1 MFTSHSPIMASLQL
15 LLRGPLL
22 FTGDLCFPISCM
34 GRGSVMGGGLK
45 STLLVPSPVS
55 ATLSTLL
62 LAEGSRTSDSLD
74 TGKAPSNT
82 TVNFEAS
89 AVMPSPSL
97 SFLIWRVRI
106 LIPTLHSGTGAN
118 KKRRAK

>member
-1 MFTSHSPIMASLQL
+1 
-15 LLRGPLL
+15 
-22 FTGDLCFPISCM
+22 
-34 GRGSVMGGGLK
+34 MGGGLK

-118 KKRRAK
+118 KKRRAR